1 MIESLTYLG
10 PMGTFSEQAANLYAK
25 SHAIK
30 DFVPMRTI
38 TEVGNY
44 VIKNTSSSHN
54 IQGIVPIE
62 NSIEG
67 SVNETL
73 DLLIQNEDLYIQ
85 NEIVL
90 AIEHSLITQKTTN
103 LNEIKV
109 IYSHPQ
115 AIGQCRN
122 FIEKHYPNIS
132 IMVSISTSEAVTDM
146 KNSTLPA
153 AAIANKKVIT
163 HHSDCIIAQE
173 NIQDNIN
180 NETRFIILA
189 MNDHKPTKNDRTSI
203 CFFFDNDEAGQ
214 LFSVIKEF
222 SDANINLVKIE
233 SRPTKTQLGEYLFL
247 IDCNGHRLKDPL
259 QSTLKNL
266 GKITSK
272 LNIFGSYPI
281 F

>member
-1 MIESLTYLG
+1 MSGSIAYLG
-10 PMGTFSEQAANLYAK
+10 PKGTFSEQAATLYAK
-25 SHAIK
+25 SNTINK
-30 DFVPMRTI
+30 FIPLRTI

-44 VIKNTSSSHN
+44 VIQHGSPQNN

-73 DLLIQNEDLYIQ
+73 DLLIQNENLYIQ
-85 NEIVL
+85 KEIIL
-90 AIEHSLITQKTTN
+90 SIEHCLITDQNTN
-103 LNEIKV
+103 LSEIKS

-122 FIEKHYPNIS
+122 FIEKYYPDIN

-146 KNSTLPA
+146 KNSHLPA

-163 HHSDCIIAQE
+163 HHSDCIIAKE

-180 NETRFIILA
+180 NETRFVILA
-189 MNDHKPTKNDRTSI
+189 MQDHKATENDKTSI
-203 CFFFDNDEAGQ
+203 CFFFANDEPGQ

-247 IDCNGHRLKDPL
+247 IDCHGHRLREPL
-259 QSTLKNL
+259 ESTLKNL
-266 GKITSK
+266 ANITSK